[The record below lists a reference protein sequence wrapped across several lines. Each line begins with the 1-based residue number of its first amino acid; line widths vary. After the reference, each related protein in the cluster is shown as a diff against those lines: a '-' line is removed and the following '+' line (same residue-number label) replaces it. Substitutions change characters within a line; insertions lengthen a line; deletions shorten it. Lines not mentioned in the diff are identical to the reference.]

1 MIASL
6 NGILTLIGKSEIV
19 LEVNGIGYILN
30 VSSKLI
36 TSLDKIGSQLT
47 LFTDLQIK
55 DDKIVM
61 YGFASSNDQN
71 MFKLLQTVQGV
82 GPRAALSILSTLNVD
97 EIILAISSGD
107 KAMISRADGI
117 GPKVAGRITTEL
129 VEKVSNFNNSILNN
143 SFVKNLPNT
152 TKEKLNFSKDND
164 SIDLSVEVEDIISA
178 LVNLGYSRS
187 EVFSVVMKIKN
198 DTSLDTNKD
207 FTVSQIVPIALK
219 KLSGTIEWLMK
230 IK

>member
-6 NGILTLIGKSEIV
+6 NGIITLIGKSDIV
-19 LEVNGIGYILN
+19 LEVNGVGYLLN

-36 TSLDKIGSQLT
+36 ASLDVIGSKLI

-61 YGFASSNDQN
+61 YGFASLKDQN
-71 MFKLLQTVQGV
+71 IFKLLQTVQGV
-82 GPRAALSILSTLNVD
+82 GPKAALSILSTLNVD
-97 EIILAISSGD
+97 EIILAITSGD

-117 GPKVAGRITTEL
+117 GPKVAARVTTEL
-129 VEKVSNFNNSILNN
+129 VEKVLNFNNNN
-143 SFVKNLPNT
+143 LSNNFISNNLPNT
-152 TKEKLNFSKDND
+152 TQEKLNLNKIDD
-164 SIDLSVEVEDIISA
+164 DYTDLSAEVEDIISA

-198 DTSLDTNKD
+198 DSSPNNISKN

-219 KLSGTIEWLMK
+219 ELSGGIE
-230 IK
+230 